1 MEGDVVLRHELDIT
15 HVVRALVGAPPALPG
30 VVALPCRLG
39 PFRRG
44 ADVFD
49 GRVEPD
55 IEDLTLHPRP
65 VLAAL
70 LHRDAPVEVAGD
82 RPVLQAVAVMQ
93 PFLGDGGRQHRPA
106 RLAVDPLVQMAPH
119 RGLAEVK
126 VLRLPHLKIGGAG
139 DRGAGLDQVGRVE
152 LFGAVLA
159 LVAARLVV
167 AAVRARPLDIAVRQ
181 EAPVGIGIDLFLHH
195 LVDQTGARQTFGEML
210 G

>member
-1 MEGDVVLRHELDIT
+1 
-15 HVVRALVGAPPALPG
+15 
-30 VVALPCRLG
+30 
-39 PFRRG
+39 
-44 ADVFD
+44 
-49 GRVEPD
+49 
-55 IEDLTLHPRP
+55 
-65 VLAAL
+65 
-70 LHRDAPVEVAGD
+70 
-82 RPVLQAVAVMQ
+82 MQ

-106 RLAVDPLVQMAPH
+106 GLAVDPFVEMLTH
-119 RGLAEVK
+119 GRLAQIK

-139 DRGAGLDQVGRVE
+139 YRRTRLDQVCRVK
-152 LFGAVLA
+152 LLGAVFA